1 MIGPF
6 SPERPEGD
14 ELLPLP
20 PSRWYLTGFLS
31 PAAGREIEVSLE
43 DEELGAGSELEG
55 DEEAAGAEP
64 EPKQRNRYPASMG
77 MSVLLPAGSSG
88 DKVVAT
94 VSYAE
99 YIAEGYKESEGEKP
113 RQVWRRIPRE
123 PVNVEVPLDAKKIAA
138 GIPVPDTSGIY
149 LRGKLGPAQG
159 HGLPSGTRALS
170 LFVVNERS
178 AGERGRQD
186 EQFLFQV
193 RLELFFEAGFVPRPN
208 RQGEKAK
215 DWDDRV
221 GDLQFR
227 DHCEFS
233 VGHGV
238 SVEVRDPGDPVR
250 RVRTTWLPR
259 CEVRRVVT
267 REERAVVTDMES
279 LAELGA
285 DAVKG
290 ALSPL
295 IEAYG
300 KWIETERAVDVG
312 TDRRAEVRDEL
323 MRRAEEAKARIAEG
337 IELLARDGEALEAFR
352 LANRA
357 MATAARR
364 RNPERYRDG
373 GSPSWHLFQ
382 IAFLLL
388 NVASIAEPKNRFR
401 ENVELIFFP
410 TGGGK
415 TEAYLAIIAF
425 TLLLRRLRG
434 VSRPDGGLG
443 VAVLLRYT
451 LRLLTLDQ
459 LGRAATLMCA
469 LEGGAGRTEA
479 GAEPAGKGSSRAPSL
494 GSAGRGSAVGAWSL
508 AGE

>member
-1 MIGPF
+1 M
-6 SPERPEGD
+6 
-14 ELLPLP
+14 
-20 PSRWYLTGFLS
+20 
-31 PAAGREIEVSLE
+31 
-43 DEELGAGSELEG
+43 
-55 DEEAAGAEP
+55 
-64 EPKQRNRYPASMG
+64 
-77 MSVLLPAGSSG
+77 
-88 DKVVAT
+88 
-94 VSYAE
+94 
-99 YIAEGYKESEGEKP
+99 
-113 RQVWRRIPRE
+113 
-123 PVNVEVPLDAKKIAA
+123 
-138 GIPVPDTSGIY
+138 
-149 LRGKLGPAQG
+149 
-159 HGLPSGTRALS
+159 
-170 LFVVNERS
+170 
-178 AGERGRQD
+178 
-186 EQFLFQV
+186 FQV

-227 DHCEFS
+227 DHCEFA

-238 SVEVRDPGDPVR
+238 SVEVTEPGNPVR
-250 RVRTTWLPR
+250 RVRTTWLPHS
-259 CEVRRVVT
+259 EVRWVVT
-267 REERAVVTDMES
+267 RDEKAVVTDMES

-295 IEAYG
+295 TEAYG

-373 GSPSWHLFQ
+373 GNPSWHLFQ

-388 NVASIAEPKNRFR
+388 NVLSIAEPKNRFR

-415 TEAYLAIIAF
+415 TEAYLGVIAF
-425 TLLLRRLRG
+425 TLLLRTTWRRN
-434 VSRPDGGLG
+434 D
-443 VAVLLRYT
+443 T
-451 LRLLTLDQ
+451 
-459 LGRAATLMCA
+459 
-469 LEGGAGRTEA
+469 
-479 GAEPAGKGSSRAPSL
+479 PS
-494 GSAGRGSAVGAWSL
+494 
-508 AGE
+508 